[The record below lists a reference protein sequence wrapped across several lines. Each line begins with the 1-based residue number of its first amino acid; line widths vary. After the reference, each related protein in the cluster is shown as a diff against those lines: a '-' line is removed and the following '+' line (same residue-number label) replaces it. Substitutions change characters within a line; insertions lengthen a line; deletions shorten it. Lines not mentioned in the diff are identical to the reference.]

1 MKKWI
6 VPVLALASFAIPS
19 AHAQLA
25 TKKTLTLEAAKAIA
39 AAAEAEAKKNNF
51 TMVICVVDDGG
62 HIILLE
68 KMDGTQLGSVQV
80 AQDKA
85 MTALNFKRPTK
96 ALGDAVAG
104 GRNAVLKLTGAIPIE
119 GGIPIMVNGEL
130 VGAIGASGGTSP
142 QDAQVAQAGVAVAE
156 KMK

>member
-1 MKKWI
+1 MKK
-6 VPVLALASFAIPS
+6 LLFTALAFASSF

-25 TKKTLTLEAAKAIA
+25 TKKALTLDAAKKIV
-39 AAAEAEAKKNNF
+39 AAAEAEAVKNKF

-62 HIILLE
+62 NILLLE
-68 KMDGTQLGSVQV
+68 RMDGTQLGSVQV

-96 ALGDAVAG
+96 ALEDAVAG

-119 GGIPIMVNGEL
+119 GGIPITVDG
-130 VGAIGASGGTSP
+130 VIIGAVGASGGSSP
-142 QDAQVAQAGVAVAE
+142 QDAQVAAAGVKVAE
-156 KMK
+156 AMK

>member
-1 MKKWI
+1 MKKLF
-6 VPVLALASFAIPS
+6 VASLMLASFVAN
-19 AHAQLA
+19 AQLA
-25 TKKTLTLEAAKAIA
+25 TKKALTLDAAKAIV

-62 HIILLE
+62 NVIMLE
-68 KMDGTQLGSVQV
+68 RMDGTQLGSVQV

-96 ALGDAVAG
+96 ALEDAVAG

-119 GGIPIMVNGEL
+119 GGIPIT
-130 VGAIGASGGTSP
+130 VGGQIIGAVGASGGTSP
-142 QDAQVAQAGVAVAE
+142 QDAQVAAAGVKVAE
-156 KMK
+156 AMK

>member
-1 MKKWI
+1 MKKLLI
-6 VPVLALASFAIPS
+6 AGLMLTSFLAN
-19 AHAQLA
+19 AQLA
-25 TKKTLTLEAAKAIA
+25 TKKSLTLDAAKAII

-62 HIILLE
+62 HVILLE
-68 KMDGTQLGSVQV
+68 RMDGTQLGSVQV

-96 ALGDAVAG
+96 ALEDAVAG

-119 GGIPIMVNGEL
+119 GGIPITVGGQII
-130 VGAIGASGGTSP
+130 GAIGASGGTSP
-142 QDAQVAQAGVAVAE
+142 QDAQVAAAGVKVAE
-156 KMK
+156 AMK

>member
-1 MKKWI
+1 MKKLI
-6 VPVLALASFAIPS
+6 VPVLALAALGIPS
-19 AHAQLA
+19 AQAQLA
-25 TKKTLTLEAAKAIA
+25 TKKALTLEAAKKIV
-39 AAAEAEAKKNNF
+39 AAAEAEAAKNKW

-85 MTALNFKRPTK
+85 TTALNFKRPTK
-96 ALGDAVAG
+96 ALEDAVAG

-119 GGIPIMVNGEL
+119 GGIPIVVNGEL
-130 VGAIGASGGTSP
+130 IGAIGASGGASP
-142 QDAQVAQAGVAVAE
+142 EDAQVARAGLAVAE

>member
-1 MKKWI
+1 MKKLLI
-6 VPVLALASFAIPS
+6 ASLMLTSFFAN
-19 AHAQLA
+19 AQLA
-25 TKKTLTLEAAKAIA
+25 TKKALTLDAAKAIV

-62 HIILLE
+62 NVLLLE
-68 KMDGTQLGSVQV
+68 RMDGTQLGSVQV

-96 ALGDAVAG
+96 ALEDAVAG

-119 GGIPIMVNGEL
+119 GGIPIT
-130 VGAIGASGGTSP
+130 VGGQIIGAVGASGGSSP
-142 QDAQVAQAGVAVAE
+142 QDAQVAAAGVKVAE
-156 KMK
+156 AMK

>member
-1 MKKWI
+1 MKKLA
-6 VPVLALASFAIPS
+6 VLGLVILTSFA

-25 TKKTLTLEAAKAIA
+25 TKKALTLEAAKKIV
-39 AAAEAEAKKNNF
+39 AAAEEEAKKNSW

-62 HIILLE
+62 HILLLE

-85 MTALNFKRPTK
+85 TTALNFKRPTK
-96 ALGDAVAG
+96 ALEDAVAG

-119 GGIPIMVNGEL
+119 GGVPITIGGEII
-130 VGAIGASGGTSP
+130 GAIGVSGGTSP
-142 QDAQVAQAGVAVAE
+142 QDAQVAIAGQKIAE
-156 KMK
+156 AMK

>member
-1 MKKWI
+1 MKKLI
-6 VPVLALASFAIPS
+6 VLGLLLASCAM
-19 AHAQLA
+19 AQLA
-25 TKKTLTLEAAKAIA
+25 TKKTLTLEAAKKIA
-39 AAAEAEAKKNNF
+39 AAAEAEAKKNSW

-96 ALGDAVAG
+96 ALEEAVAG

-119 GGIPIMVNGEL
+119 GGIPIMVGTEL
-130 VGAIGASGGTSP
+130 VGAIGVSGAQSA
-142 QDAQVAQAGVAVAE
+142 QDAQVATAGAKVVE
-156 KMK
+156 GMK

>member
-1 MKKWI
+1 MKKLF
-6 VPVLALASFAIPS
+6 VAGLMLTSFLAN
-19 AHAQLA
+19 AQLA
-25 TKKTLTLEAAKAIA
+25 TKKALTLDAAKAIV

-62 HIILLE
+62 NVLLLE
-68 KMDGTQLGSVQV
+68 RMDGTQLGSVQV

-96 ALGDAVAG
+96 ALEDAVAG

-119 GGIPIMVNGEL
+119 GGIPITVGGQII
-130 VGAIGASGGTSP
+130 GAIGASGGTSP
-142 QDAQVAQAGVAVAE
+142 QDAQVAAAGVKVAE
-156 KMK
+156 AMK

>member
-6 VPVLALASFAIPS
+6 VPVLALAAFAIPS
-19 AHAQLA
+19 IQAQLA
-25 TKKTLTLEAAKAIA
+25 TKKTLTLEAAKQIV
-39 AAAEAEAKKNNF
+39 AAAEAEAQKNKW

-62 HIILLE
+62 HIMLLE

-96 ALGDAVAG
+96 ALEDAVAG

-119 GGIPIMVNGEL
+119 GGIPIVVNGEL
-130 VGAIGASGGTSP
+130 IGAIGASGGASP
-142 QDAQVAQAGVAVAE
+142 EDAQVARAGLAVAE

>member
-1 MKKWI
+1 MKKLLI
-6 VPVLALASFAIPS
+6 AGLMLTS
-19 AHAQLA
+19 AVANAQLA
-25 TKKTLTLEAAKAIA
+25 TKKALTLDAAKAIV

-62 HIILLE
+62 NVMLLE
-68 KMDGTQLGSVQV
+68 RMDGTQLGSVQV

-96 ALGDAVAG
+96 ALEDAVAG

-119 GGIPIMVNGEL
+119 GGIPIT
-130 VGAIGASGGTSP
+130 VGG
-142 QDAQVAQAGVAVAE
+142 
-156 KMK
+156 

>member
-6 VPVLALASFAIPS
+6 VPVLAVAGFAIPS
-19 AHAQLA
+19 VYAQLA
-25 TKKTLTLEAAKAIA
+25 TKKTLTLEAAKQIV
-39 AAAEAEAKKNNF
+39 AAAEAEAKKNNW

-62 HIILLE
+62 HIMLLE

-96 ALGDAVAG
+96 ALEDAVAG

-119 GGIPIMVNGEL
+119 GGIPIIVNGEL
-130 VGAIGASGGTSP
+130 VGAIGASGGASP
-142 QDAQVAQAGVAVAE
+142 EDAQVARAGLAVAE

>member
-1 MKKWI
+1 MKKLL
-6 VPVLALASFAIPS
+6 LAGLMFGAF

-25 TKKTLTLEAAKAIA
+25 TKKTLTLEAAKKIV
-39 AAAEAEAKKNNF
+39 AAAEAEAVKSKF

-62 HIILLE
+62 NVIMLE
-68 KMDGTQLGSVQV
+68 RMDGTQLGSIQV

-96 ALGDAVAG
+96 ALEDAVAG

-119 GGIPIMVNGEL
+119 GGIPITVDG
-130 VGAIGASGGTSP
+130 VIIGAVGASGGTSP
-142 QDAQVAQAGVAVAE
+142 QDAQVAAAGVKVAE
-156 KMK
+156 AMK

>member
-1 MKKWI
+1 MKKLLI
-6 VPVLALASFAIPS
+6 AGLMLTSFLAN
-19 AHAQLA
+19 AQLA
-25 TKKTLTLEAAKAIA
+25 SKKTLTLEAAKAIV

-62 HIILLE
+62 HVILLE
-68 KMDGTQLGSVQV
+68 RMDGTQLGSVQV

-96 ALGDAVAG
+96 ALEDAVAG

-119 GGIPIMVNGEL
+119 GGIPIT
-130 VGAIGASGGTSP
+130 VGGQIIGAVGASGGTSP
-142 QDAQVAQAGVAVAE
+142 QDAQVAAAGVKVAE
-156 KMK
+156 AMK

>member
-6 VPVLALASFAIPS
+6 VPVFTLAALAIPS

-25 TKKTLTLEAAKAIA
+25 TKKTLTLEAAKQIV
-39 AAAEAEAKKNNF
+39 AAAEAEATKNKW

-62 HIILLE
+62 HIMLLE

-96 ALGDAVAG
+96 ALEDAVAG

-119 GGIPIMVNGEL
+119 GGIPIVVNGEL
-130 VGAIGASGGTSP
+130 IGAIGASGGASP
-142 QDAQVAQAGVAVAE
+142 EDAQVARAGLAVAE

>member
-1 MKKWI
+1 MKKI
-6 VPVLALASFAIPS
+6 LIAGLMLTAFIAN
-19 AHAQLA
+19 AQLA
-25 TKKTLTLEAAKAIA
+25 TKKTLTLEAAKKIA
-39 AAAEAEAKKNNF
+39 AAAEAEAAKNKF

-96 ALGDAVAG
+96 ALEDAVAG

-119 GGIPIMVNGEL
+119 GGIPITVDGQI
-130 VGAIGASGGTSP
+130 IGAVGVSGGTSP
-142 QDAQVAQAGVAVAE
+142 QDAQVAAAGVKIAE
-156 KMK
+156 AMK

>member
-1 MKKWI
+1 MKKLL
-6 VPVLALASFAIPS
+6 LAGLMFASF

-25 TKKTLTLEAAKAIA
+25 TKKTLTLEAAKKIV
-39 AAAEAEAKKNNF
+39 AAAEAEAAKNKF

-62 HIILLE
+62 NVIMLE
-68 KMDGTQLGSVQV
+68 RMDGTQLGSVQV

-96 ALGDAVAG
+96 ALEDAVAG

-119 GGIPIMVNGEL
+119 GGIPITVDG
-130 VGAIGASGGTSP
+130 VIIGAVGASGGSSP
-142 QDAQVAQAGVAVAE
+142 QDAQVAAAGVKVAE
-156 KMK
+156 AMK

>member
-1 MKKWI
+1 MKK
-6 VPVLALASFAIPS
+6 LLFAGLMFASSF

-25 TKKTLTLEAAKAIA
+25 TKKSLTLEAAKKIV
-39 AAAEAEAKKNNF
+39 AAAEAEATKNKF

-62 HIILLE
+62 NVLMLE
-68 KMDGTQLGSVQV
+68 RMDGTQLGSVQV

-96 ALGDAVAG
+96 ALEDAVAG

-119 GGIPIMVNGEL
+119 GGLPITIDGQII
-130 VGAIGASGGTSP
+130 GAVGASGGSSP
-142 QDAQVAQAGVAVAE
+142 QDAQVAAAGVKVAE
-156 KMK
+156 AMK

>member
-1 MKKWI
+1 MKKFLI
-6 VPVLALASFAIPS
+6 AGLMLTSVVAN
-19 AHAQLA
+19 AQLA
-25 TKKTLTLEAAKAIA
+25 TKKALTLDAAKAIV

-62 HIILLE
+62 NVIMLE
-68 KMDGTQLGSVQV
+68 RMDGTQLGSVQV

-96 ALGDAVAG
+96 ALEDAVAG

-119 GGIPIMVNGEL
+119 GGIPIT
-130 VGAIGASGGTSP
+130 VGGQIIGAVGASGGTSP
-142 QDAQVAQAGVAVAE
+142 QDAQVAAAGVKVAE
-156 KMK
+156 AMK

>member
-1 MKKWI
+1 MKKLLI
-6 VPVLALASFAIPS
+6 AGLMLTAFLAN
-19 AHAQLA
+19 AQLA
-25 TKKTLTLEAAKAIA
+25 NKKALTLDAAKAIV

-62 HIILLE
+62 HVILLE
-68 KMDGTQLGSVQV
+68 RMDGTQLGSVQV

-96 ALGDAVAG
+96 ALEDAVAG

-119 GGIPIMVNGEL
+119 GGLPIT
-130 VGAIGASGGTSP
+130 VGGQIIGAVGASGGTSP
-142 QDAQVAQAGVAVAE
+142 QDAQVAAAGVKVAE
-156 KMK
+156 AMK